1 MYFQIQIKSK
11 TVRRNTKS
19 PHELAI
25 SQRKKNNWKK
35 NIHHSWEM
43 VGNRHITWRFPNYM
57 LGNRHQI
64 WRFLNCIRLR
74 RSDFTRFCNWI
85 EIN

>member
-11 TVRRNTKS
+11 TVGRNTKS

-35 NIHHSWEM
+35 NIHHSWEIATRY
-43 VGNRHITWRFPNYM
+43 GDFSIIPTPITGF
-57 LGNRHQI
+57 HQI
-64 WRFLNCIRLR
+64 LQFYLR
-74 RSDFTRFCNWI
+74 
-85 EIN
+85 

>member
-35 NIHHSWEM
+35 NIHHSWEIAISHGDFSIIPTP
-43 VGNRHITWRFPNYM
+43 VIGF
-57 LGNRHQI
+57 HQI
-64 WRFLNCIRLR
+64 LQF
-74 RSDFTRFCNWI
+74 
-85 EIN
+85 